1 MNTGTWMQI
10 ARAASMAALFTVTLS
25 ATADAAPKV
34 GERVPQTRA
43 TALDG
48 KAFDTRGSNGKI
60 TLIFYE
66 DKDAAT
72 HNQSLKNELYAIKRS
87 PGFKPNV
94 RIIAVA
100 DVSAWDFWPAKG
112 FVQDAIKAEQRKVGA
127 PIYLDWSG
135 EFGKAFKI
143 TKGASNIVLVGEDG
157 KVMLT
162 HEGVAGADVKE
173 KIKNA
178 LRKP

>member
-1 MNTGTWMQI
+1 MNTGTWKQI
-10 ARAASMAALFTVTLS
+10 ARAASLAALFTVTLAS
-25 ATADAAPKV
+25 TADAAPKV

-43 TALDG
+43 AAIDG
-48 KAFDTRGSNGKI
+48 KAFDTRATNGKI

-66 DKDAAT
+66 DKDAVA
-72 HNQSLKNELYAIKRS
+72 HNQALKNELHAIKRS

-112 FVQDAIKAEQRKVGA
+112 FVQDAIRSEERKLGA

-162 HEGVAGADVKE
+162 HEGVAGAEVKDR
-173 KIKNA
+173 IKNA